1 MSSYESLFRQACVGK
16 IPMFFS
22 SKEIFLSVTTS
33 RKLSLLSREQNEIV
47 QPKKTERW
55 PSMMKK
61 KPLSVFH
68 ALQREEAH
76 CGATAAA
83 RVDGG
88 CAEEVEAAC
97 TPQNLLSVDLAKPS
111 ISHSCIAFIRSS
123 RVRNFLSLCPKIK
136 VP

>member
-1 MSSYESLFRQACVGK
+1 
-16 IPMFFS
+16 MFFS

-83 RVDGG
+83 AARVDGG
-88 CAEEVEAAC
+88 CAEEAEAAC

-123 RVRNFLSLCPKIK
+123 RVRKLSLSLSKDQGALSTNFTWEK
-136 VP
+136 